1 MQRRK
6 CKLPVIQFGYFGE
19 YDCGRDGENGLK
31 GGKFEDRKNGWKAFI
46 LAQERW
52 NKNLTVTVRSRG
64 GLKWYLRDWMNDL

>member
-46 LAQERW
+46 LA
-52 NKNLTVTVRSRG
+52 
-64 GLKWYLRDWMNDL
+64 LKDGIRTWL